1 MQNAKLAGNRPGQVA
16 LTAAAAMLLVS
27 AVLLLVVRLPAEAR
41 ANDRDISGVTLTSP
55 SPGEL
60 VIAWDAPTDAPGDCR
75 VTWKSPRQSGL
86 HIKND
91 NTEAAS
97 VRHRR
102 PPRVTRPE
110 DCNSRKHDQ
119 DLRHDPRITHPVGR
133 LSRAAPAPAPRRRA
147 GRSTRRLRTGQT
159 HRADRRGVPRGHSA
173 GPRDRESLR
182 EAGLDDPGDTSITHY
197 LVLRRDA
204 GTHENG
210 RYIVI
215 DSDTGSA
222 QVKYLDHTVENDRRY
237 VYRIIAVNDH
247 GESRPSGSARADTYL
262 VATVPFPGRDDAS
275 PEG

>member
-102 PPRVTRPE
+102 PPRVTRACGHSNP
-110 DCNSRKHDQ
+110 
-119 DLRHDPRITHPVGR
+119 PRVI
-133 LSRAAPAPAPRRRA
+133 S
-147 GRSTRRLRTGQT
+147 
-159 HRADRRGVPRGHSA
+159 GVPADYSFQVSA
-173 GPRDRESLR
+173 LVARLQRTLPLIR
-182 EAGLDDPGDTSITHY
+182 
-197 LVLRRDA
+197 LVLCY
-204 GTHENG
+204 G
-210 RYIVI
+210 
-215 DSDTGSA
+215 
-222 QVKYLDHTVENDRRY
+222 
-237 VYRIIAVNDH
+237 YRH
-247 GESRPSGSARADTYL
+247 
-262 VATVPFPGRDDAS
+262 F
-275 PEG
+275 